1 MHRRDHYSSEHA
13 WCYEEMKTQEEKKAE
28 RILKVKTWKRKRQM
42 IKTVHPGA
50 EQSLRLLGMYHSE
63 LGTLIFTTTK
73 PLPYQ
78 FLLKLE
84 TKITEDMENGQ

>member
-1 MHRRDHYSSEHA
+1 
-13 WCYEEMKTQEEKKAE
+13 
-28 RILKVKTWKRKRQM
+28 M